1 MPRPVDHDRR
11 RRDLAGALTRSL
23 SRHGPDGSALRE
35 VAKEAGCSTGAI
47 QHYFRDKDALL
58 LFAAGVHAAALTDRL
73 RARAAA
79 GSPDAPARRIVRA
92 VALELLPLDEER
104 AGEARAG
111 LALTDRA
118 AAAPA
123 LASVLREGLAR
134 LHELIA
140 GQLRRTPG
148 RGTADRDA
156 QLLLCLVDGLR
167 ERLLLGLCDADEA
180 VSLLDHQLDR
190 LLPAGERNGPAAAPV
205 D

>member
-123 LASVLREGLAR
+123 QDR
-134 LHELIA
+134 